1 MTSTMA
7 GTVGGA
13 TAGTNA
19 GGTTAN
25 GATKKPL
32 ALVTGASRGIGA
44 AIATH
49 LAKDGFHVL
58 LNYASNE
65 AKAKEVANAITT
77 AGGEATLCQ
86 FDVADSAQIDEKF
99 DWIAKTHGPLAVLIN
114 NAGITI
120 DGLLIRLKDEDLD
133 KTIAVD
139 LKGAIYTTR
148 AAAKQMM
155 RARSGSIVQISSV
168 IAEMGNPGQAAYA
181 AAKSGLIGFS
191 KSVAKELGSRNVR
204 VNVVTPGFIATDMTG
219 VLTEAQKEA
228 ILRSIPLGYLGE
240 TEDVAS
246 LASFLASPSSRYITG
261 QVIGI
266 NGGMYM

>member
-1 MTSTMA
+1 MTTSSTA
-7 GTVGGA
+7 ITSASASA
-13 TAGTNA
+13 T
-19 GGTTAN
+19 TTGPA
-25 GATKKPL
+25 KKPL

-44 AIATH
+44 AIAIR

-58 LNYASNE
+58 VNYASNE
-65 AKAKEVANAITT
+65 AKAKEVAHQIIS
-77 AGGEATLCQ
+77 AGGEATLCH
-86 FDVADSAQIDEKF
+86 FDVANSAQVDEKF
-99 DWIAKTHGPLAVLIN
+99 EWIAKTHGPLAVLVN

-120 DGLLIRLKDEDLD
+120 DGLLMRLKDEDLD
-133 KTIAVD
+133 KTINVD

-168 IAEMGNPGQAAYA
+168 IAEMGNPGQAAYS
-181 AAKSGLIGFS
+181 AAKAGLIGFS

-219 VLTEAQKEA
+219 ALTEAQKEA

-246 LASFLASPSSRYITG
+246 LASFLASSSSRYITG